1 MKNFAMAKEQ
11 FRKMR
16 CGHCQE
22 SFQPEGVKLLREE
35 SDYWVVRVTCL
46 NCGQPAGVAIIGVDY
61 EAPAGA
67 ATEATV
73 PKAPKAPK
81 RDRVEKLIF
90 ASREEEKRFAQRDAI
105 TTDEVIDAHRFF
117 QGLGD
122 DWARH
127 LPR

>member
-1 MKNFAMAKEQ
+1 MKNFTMAKEQ

-35 SDYWVVRVTCL
+35 KDYWVVRVTCL

-61 EAPAGA
+61 ESPEGFAQ
-67 ATEATV
+67 TE
-73 PKAPKAPK
+73 APKAPK

-90 ASREEEKRFAQRDAI
+90 NSRQEEERFAKREAI
-105 TTDEVIDAHRFF
+105 TSDELIEAHRFF

-122 DWARH
+122 DWMRH